1 MEKQPPIH
9 ASAVPASGEP
19 PSVTPMSAHPGRRS
33 IATRWGERIGHAS
46 ATFGSATSRI
56 ATSEHAHQPLDEIRA
71 IRVARLR
78 LLGTAASMLMAFGA
92 VGAGALPVLQNP
104 AQGERVVGF
113 LLRVQQ
119 GSMTIAMI
127 GMVALT
133 LCWLALGY
141 YALGRSFR
149 GRPLPTLR
157 RLELD
162 RIIATW
168 AIPLAVAP
176 PMFSKD
182 VYSYLAHG
190 AMAEVLGDPY
200 SLGPVAALGVDHPLT
215 INVPTMWRET
225 ANQYGPAFLAIER
238 FVFEITGDNVVA
250 GLAIHRIFAVLGIIA
265 MAWAIPRLAR
275 RCGVSDVAALWLGV
289 GNPLVLFHLVSGIH
303 SESVMLGF
311 LGVGLV
317 AVLRATDHLGP
328 WGTREYALFV
338 AGTVLVTAAA
348 MVKLPVAVALGFV
361 GIALARRLGTSW
373 GAFLRAVGVMAVLSI
388 ATTLIAMAV
397 TDSGFGWLTKL
408 GAATAVRSWL
418 SLPTAFGVIV
428 GAVGQILGLGDHT
441 EQVLAIT
448 QTGGMLVA
456 GLWTLWLLWV
466 VWKGHLHPLGGMGLA
481 LLGIVLMFP
490 VVQPWYA
497 LWAMVPLAA
506 WVSAWR
512 FRLLVIAYSALL
524 ACFVLPPGYGPPP
537 AVTIGAWVATVI
549 VLAIGILLCAW
560 RPGYLRLDRIAQ
572 GGGSARAREDIPS
585 TA

>member
-1 MEKQPPIH
+1 MDGSPIH
-9 ASAVPASGEP
+9 TSSSPGADEPPADTPDFRGGATTGRTRRVTGRIGELSASFAAATARIAMSEPAS
-19 PSVTPMSAHPGRRS
+19 R
-33 IATRWGERIGHAS
+33 
-46 ATFGSATSRI
+46 
-56 ATSEHAHQPLDEIRA
+56 PLDEGRA
-71 IRVARLR
+71 VLVARLR
-78 LLGTAASMLMAFGA
+78 LIGTAASMLMAFGA

-113 LLRVQQ
+113 MLRVQQ
-119 GSMTIAMI
+119 ASMTIAMI

-133 LCWLALGY
+133 LCWLLLGY
-141 YALGRSFR
+141 YTLGRSFR

-162 RIIATW
+162 RIIAAW

-190 AMAEVLGDPY
+190 AMAEALKDPY

-238 FVFEITGDNVVA
+238 FVFDLTGDNVVA
-250 GLAIHRIFAVLGIIA
+250 GLALHRIFAVVGIVA

-289 GNPLVLFHLVSGIH
+289 ANPLVLFHLVSGIH

-361 GIALARRLGTSW
+361 GIALARRIGASW
-373 GAFLRAVGVMAVLSI
+373 GALFRAAAVMAVLSI
-388 ATTLIAMAV
+388 ATTVVAMAI
-397 TDSGFGWLTKL
+397 TGSGLGWLTKL

-418 SLPTAFGVIV
+418 SPPTALGVIV
-428 GAVGQILGLGDHT
+428 GGAGQLLGLGDHT

-448 QTGGMLVA
+448 QAGGMVVA
-456 GLWTLWLLWV
+456 GVWTMWLLWIS
-466 VWKGHLHPLGGMGLA
+466 WKGYLHPLGGMGLA

-512 FRLLVIAYSALL
+512 FRLLVVGYSALL

-537 AVTIGAWVATVI
+537 SVTIGAWIAAVT
-549 VLAIGILLCAW
+549 VLAIGLLLTAW
-560 RPGYLRLDRIAQ
+560 RPGYLRLDRISQ
-572 GGGSARAREDIPS
+572 GGNSSRAGEDITS
-585 TA
+585 TP

>member
-1 MEKQPPIH
+1 MDDTPTHTSASPGPGGAQTAVSSEK
-9 ASAVPASGEP
+9 SG
-19 PSVTPMSAHPGRRS
+19 VKPGRARRLTGRFGEIS
-33 IATRWGERIGHAS
+33 DAFGTATA
-46 ATFGSATSRI
+46 RI
-56 ATSEHAHQPLDEIRA
+56 ATSEPASQPLDATRA
-71 IRVARLR
+71 ILVARLR
-78 LLGTAASMLMAFGA
+78 LIGTAASMLMAFGA

-113 LLRVQQ
+113 MLRVQQ
-119 GSMTIAMI
+119 ASMTIAMI

-133 LCWLALGY
+133 MCWLLLGY

-157 RLELD
+157 CLELD
-162 RIIATW
+162 RIIAAW

-190 AMAEVLGDPY
+190 AMAEALSDPY

-238 FVFEITGDNVVA
+238 FVFELTGNNVVV
-250 GLAIHRIFAVLGIIA
+250 GLALHRIFAVIGIVA

-289 GNPLVLFHLVSGIH
+289 ANPLVLFHLVSGIH

-317 AVLRATDHLGP
+317 AVFRATDHLGT
-328 WGTREYALFV
+328 WGKREYALFI

-361 GIALARRLGTSW
+361 GIALARRIGTSW
-373 GAFLRAVGVMAVLSI
+373 GALSRAVVVMGVLAI
-388 ATTLIAMAV
+388 GTTVIAMAI
-397 TDSGFGWLTKL
+397 TGSGLGWLTKL

-418 SLPTAFGVIV
+418 SPPTALGVIV
-428 GAVGQILGLGDHT
+428 GGVGQLLGLGDHT

-448 QTGGMLVA
+448 QAGGMAVA
-456 GLWTLWLLWV
+456 GLWTLWLLWI
-466 VWKGHLHPLGGMGLA
+466 VWKGYLHPLGGMGLA

-506 WVSAWR
+506 WLSAWR
-512 FRLLVIAYSALL
+512 FRLLVIGYSALL

-537 AVTIGAWVATVI
+537 SVTIGAWIATVI
-549 VLAIGILLCAW
+549 VLAIGLVLTAW
-560 RPGYLRLDRIAQ
+560 RPGFLRLDRIAQ
-572 GGGSARAREDIPS
+572 GGRSTRANEDIPS
-585 TA
+585 TT

>member
-1 MEKQPPIH
+1 MGKQPADHTSLSPSSGGPPSDTPTGTAGGSVRLIGRWSEKL
-9 ASAVPASGEP
+9 ASA
-19 PSVTPMSAHPGRRS
+19 SAR
-33 IATRWGERIGHAS
+33 
-46 ATFGSATSRI
+46 FGSATSRI
-56 ATSEHAHQPLDEIRA
+56 ATSERAHQPLDEIRG
-71 IRVARLR
+71 IRVARIH
-78 LLGTAASMLMAFGA
+78 LLGTAASILMAFGA

-133 LCWLALGY
+133 LCWLVLGY

-162 RIIATW
+162 RIIAAW

-190 AMAEVLGDPY
+190 AMADVLRDPY

-225 ANQYGPAFLAIER
+225 ANQYGPAFLALER
-238 FVFEITGDNVVA
+238 LVFELTGDNVVA
-250 GLAIHRIFAVLGIIA
+250 GLALHRVFAVIGIIA

-317 AVLRATDHLGP
+317 AVLRATDHVGP

-361 GIALARRLGTSW
+361 GIALARRFGTSW
-373 GAFLRAVGVMAVLSI
+373 AALVRAVAVMAVLSV
-388 ATTLIAMAV
+388 ATTVIAMAV
-397 TDSGFGWLTKL
+397 TDSGIGWLTKL

-418 SLPTAFGVIV
+418 SLPTALGVIV

-441 EQVLAIT
+441 EQALAIT

-481 LLGIVLMFP
+481 MLGIVLMFP

-506 WVSAWR
+506 WISAWR
-512 FRLLVIAYSALL
+512 FRLLVIGYSALL

-537 AVTIGAWVATVI
+537 AVTIGAWIATVV
-549 VLAIGILLCAW
+549 VLVIGLLLCAW

-572 GGGSARAREDIPS
+572 GRGRPGQAR
-585 TA
+585 T